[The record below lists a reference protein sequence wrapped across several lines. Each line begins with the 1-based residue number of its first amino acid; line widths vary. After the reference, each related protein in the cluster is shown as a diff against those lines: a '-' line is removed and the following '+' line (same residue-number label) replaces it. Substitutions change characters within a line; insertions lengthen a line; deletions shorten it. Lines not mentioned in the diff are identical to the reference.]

1 MAFQSFLK
9 GTRLKHVFQ
18 IAHESC
24 CELQIDSERFVRPP
38 PPNFNVRDEPL
49 VVGWGWVPHSFP
61 ETLNLGGGGGGGRSG
76 PGDSNE
82 EKKI

>member
-1 MAFQSFLK
+1 MCL
-9 GTRLKHVFQ
+9 RLRAKVF
-18 IAHESC
+18 
-24 CELQIDSERFVRPP
+24 CELQILRTVLFQICARFVRPP

-49 VVGWGWVPHSFP
+49 VVGWGWVPHSLP
-61 ETLNLGGGGGGGRSG
+61 ETLKLGEGVGGGRSG